1 MPKSPSKK
9 RKRNLSQRSRAIE
22 KATKRTRK
30 SKTKKGVRVK
40 NPKLSPL
47 DVLGILLK

>member
-9 RKRNLSQRSRAIE
+9 RKRSLSQRLKDIE
-22 KATKRTRK
+22 KSTKRTRK

-40 NPKLSPL
+40 KPKFSPL
-47 DVLGILLK
+47 KALGELLK

>member
-1 MPKSPSKK
+1 MAKSTSKK
-9 RKRNLSQRSRAIE
+9 PKRGLTQRLRAIE

-40 NPKLSPL
+40 NPKFDPL
-47 DVLGILLK
+47 KALGSLLK